1 MSFLCI
7 PIGEENDEAD
17 PDTMS
22 SLVPWENPQWSTIHI
37 LCGALLQHIHIA
49 EHNLLQASMVAPM
62 YGVIQCIRVSFE
74 EAITL

>member
-17 PDTMS
+17 PDTVS
-22 SLVPWENPQWSTIHI
+22 SLVPWKYPQWSTIHI
-37 LCGALLQHIHIA
+37 LCGVLLQHIHIA
-49 EHNLLQASMVAPM
+49 EHDLLKASMVAPM

-74 EAITL
+74 EAIIL